1 MMPITSIIVAT
12 ARSGAIGRG
21 GDLLFHLRDDLRR
34 FKELTMGK
42 PMIMGRRTFESLPGG
57 ALPGRRNIVITSSA
71 DFSADG
77 AEVARRLS
85 DAMEMA
91 GNVPEI
97 MIIGGGQVYEKAIW
111 FADRIY
117 LTEIDADVTDAD
129 TFFPAIDP
137 ERWLT
142 MDSSEWLTDPKTGVR
157 FRFVT
162 LERRLGE

>member
-1 MMPITSIIVAT
+1 MMPIISIIVAT
-12 ARSGAIGRG
+12 ARGGAIGRG
-21 GDLLFHLRDDLRR
+21 GDLLFHLRDDLKR
-34 FKELTMGK
+34 FKQLTMGK

-57 ALPGRRNIVITSSA
+57 ALPGRRNIVITSST
-71 DFSADG
+71 DFHAEG
-77 AEVARRLS
+77 VEVAHRFS
-85 DAMEMA
+85 DAMMMA
-91 GNVPEI
+91 GDVPEI

-111 FADRIY
+111 IADRIY

-142 MDSSEWLTDPKTGVR
+142 METSEWLTDQKSGVR

>member
-1 MMPITSIIVAT
+1 MMPIISIIVAT
-12 ARSGAIGRG
+12 ERGGAIGRG
-21 GDLLFHLRDDLRR
+21 GDLLFHLRDDLKR
-34 FKELTMGK
+34 FKQLTMGK

-57 ALPGRRNIVITSSA
+57 ALSGRRNIVITSST
-71 DFSADG
+71 DFHAEG
-77 AEVARRLS
+77 VEVAHRFS
-85 DAMEMA
+85 DAMMMA
-91 GNVPEI
+91 GDVPEI

-111 FADRIY
+111 IADRIY

-142 MDSSEWLTDPKTGVR
+142 METSEWLTDQKSGVR

>member
-1 MMPITSIIVAT
+1 MMPIISIIVAT
-12 ARSGAIGRG
+12 ARGGAIGRG

-34 FKELTMGK
+34 FKQLTMGK

-57 ALPGRRNIVITSSA
+57 ALPGRRNIVITSST
-71 DFSADG
+71 DFRAEG
-77 AEVARRLS
+77 VEVAHRFS
-85 DAMEMA
+85 DAMMMA
-91 GNVPEI
+91 GGVPEI

-111 FADRIY
+111 IADRIY

-142 MDSSEWLTDPKTGVR
+142 IETSEWLTDQKSGVR